1 MKNFRP
7 CHLPIALVLLLHVV
21 VQAHGADAPVKV
33 FILAGQSNMEG
44 KAKVSLLEHQI
55 NAPETAE
62 LFAHFHE
69 DGKFVERD
77 DVSIKFLDRT
87 GPLTVGYGS
96 PKCIGPELQFGHV
109 VGDHY
114 DEPVLLI
121 KTAWGGKSLFV
132 DFRPPSA
139 GPLPEDFVQKQLEN
153 ARKKKPETT
162 EQEIEARCGHFYRQM
177 IEEVKSALTERGE
190 HFPQLKGRDVELA
203 GFAWFQGF
211 NDMINEQFVS
221 AYTENMVHFIRD
233 VRRDLEVP
241 ELPFV
246 IGVLGVGGPEGTDA
260 RPNPKK
266 EAFKKAQAA
275 AGERPEF
282 AGNVAVVHT
291 DQFWDMEADA
301 VFKKGWKE
309 NFEEWQKI
317 GSDRPYHYLG
327 SVKCYSRIGGALA
340 DALIELQKK

>member
-1 MKNFRP
+1 MNTLR
-7 CHLPIALVLLLHVV
+7 LAQSLVVLVLLLTVARV
-21 VQAHGADAPVKV
+21 NGDDDRPVKV

-55 NAPETAE
+55 TAPATAR
-62 LFAHFHE
+62 LFAHLHK
-69 DGKFVERD
+69 DGEFIERD
-77 DVSIKFLDRT
+77 DVSIKFLDRS

-96 PKCIGPELQFGHV
+96 PKSIG
-109 VGDHY
+109 
-114 DEPVLLI
+114 
-121 KTAWGGKSLFV
+121 
-132 DFRPPSA
+132 
-139 GPLPEDFVQKQLEN
+139 
-153 ARKKKPETT
+153 
-162 EQEIEARCGHFYRQM
+162 
-177 IEEVKSALTERGE
+177 
-190 HFPQLKGRDVELA
+190 
-203 GFAWFQGF
+203 
-211 NDMINEQFVS
+211 
-221 AYTENMVHFIRD
+221 
-233 VRRDLEVP
+233 P

-246 IGVLGVGGPEGTDA
+246 IGVLGVGGPEETDA

-275 AGERPEF
+275 AADLPEF
-282 AGNVAVVHT
+282 DGNVAVVQT

-340 DALIELQKK
+340 KALLELQKN